1 MADNVIKFRKIEKR
15 PEPKKPDPKKPAG
28 GPPNWSAWLPWAV
41 IGGAGAVFF
50 LLQQSGII
58 GG

>member
-28 GPPNWSAWLPWAV
+28 GPPNWPTWLPWAV
-41 IGGAGAVFF
+41 IGAAGVVFF
-50 LLQQSGII
+50 LLQQSGVI

>member
-15 PEPKKPDPKKPAG
+15 PEPKKPDPRKPSG
-28 GPPNWSAWLPWAV
+28 GPPNWPAWLPWAV
-41 IGGAGAVFF
+41 IVAAGLVYF
-50 LLQQSGII
+50 LLAQAGIL